1 MLIPSAYKEVLIMK
15 AGAAYMVESVLKNDR
30 LEIQVNQTAKQV
42 LLSIRGDKTP
52 ITFNQNDLFEL
63 MHTLL
68 TINRNFN
75 REESY
80 FAD

>member
-1 MLIPSAYKEVLIMK
+1 
-15 AGAAYMVESVLKNDR
+15 MVESVLKNDR